1 MSNEDAIRR
10 KALKFVEILKTTE
23 TFSAEKMQVYQRRL
37 MERLVRHAKAEVP
50 FYENRLNP
58 LFGPKDTIR
67 WDAWTDIEPFTRP
80 EAQEA
85 GDSLFAKET
94 PSQAGS
100 YVTETTSG
108 STGMPLKV
116 RSSGLMSLMSRS
128 INQRIFDWHGIN
140 TDSTVCFILDDTGRY
155 PYPKGRSGV
164 NWNLANPKAAA
175 FSLSVNHTVA
185 EQADWVYRRQPA
197 ILSTYPKNG
206 AAIIEELRDREL
218 AIPFRTMI
226 VHGEVLEEDTRRV
239 AERSGIK
246 LIDRFGS
253 VELGPLSANCPA
265 GPWHHQF
272 SEVALMETEILQ
284 TVSSEAHNSLV
295 FTSFYNFAMPLI
307 RYRNGD
313 LVKRSQTLCPCGR
326 SLPRIERIL
335 GRERNMF
342 TFSDGSR
349 KRPDMSREDYEPF
362 LSAKQFQVVQH
373 TPQQIEVRY
382 VADNMEQPVN
392 LPGFTDLLHKVLHHD
407 IKVTIT
413 RVDQIERNL
422 SGKFE
427 TWKSA
432 I

>member
-1 MSNEDAIRR
+1 MSNEDATRR

-23 TFSAEKMQVYQRRL
+23 TLSAEKMQAYQRRL

-50 FYENRLNP
+50 FYEKRLNP

-67 WDAWTDIEPFTRP
+67 WDAWSDIEPFTR
-80 EAQEA
+80 AQAQDA
-85 GDSLFAKET
+85 GDSLFAKNS
-94 PSQAGS
+94 PSQAGN

-155 PYPKGRSGV
+155 PYPEGRSGE

-175 FSLSVNHTVA
+175 HSLSVNYTVE

-206 AAIIEELRDREL
+206 SAIIEELHARNL
-218 AIPFRTMI
+218 PVPFTTMI
-226 VHGEVLEEDTRRV
+226 VHGEVLEEDTRRIV
-239 AERSGIK
+239 ERSGIN

-253 VELGPLSANCPA
+253 VELGPLSANCPN

-272 SEVALMETEILQ
+272 SEVALMETEPLERGP
-284 TVSSEAHNSLV
+284 SNNHSSLV
-295 FTSFYNFAMPLI
+295 VTSFYNFAMPLI

-313 LVKRSQTLCPCGR
+313 LVQLSQMTCSCGR
-326 SLPRIERIL
+326 TLPRIEKIL

-362 LSAKQFQVVQH
+362 LSAKQFQVIQH
-373 TPQQIEVRY
+373 APQQIEVRY
-382 VADNMEQPVN
+382 VADNMTQPVDMPSFTN
-392 LPGFTDLLHKVLHHD
+392 LLRRALHPD
-407 IKVTIT
+407 IEVTIT
-413 RVDQIERNL
+413 QVDQIERDS

-427 TWKSA
+427 TWKSV